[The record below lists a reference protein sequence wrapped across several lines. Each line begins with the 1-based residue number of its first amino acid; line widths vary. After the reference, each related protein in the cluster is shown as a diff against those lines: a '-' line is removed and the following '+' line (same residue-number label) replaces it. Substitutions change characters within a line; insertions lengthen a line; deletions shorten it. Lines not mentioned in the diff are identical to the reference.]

1 MAGPSIEP
9 YETLRIPCGGGVH
22 LAVDRWSRPQAH
34 EPAVAPGFLLVHGLA
49 SNARLYDGV
58 AERLATSGHAVAS
71 LDLRGHGRS
80 DKPDS
85 GYDYD
90 TLSADLVAVI
100 DALGSSDDAF
110 ARPVAVGQSFG
121 ANLVLEL
128 AARSPELVS
137 GVACIDGGTIDL
149 GARFATFDEVTAA
162 LAPPK
167 LAGASADAIRRMIAS
182 SHPDWP
188 AQGIDATM
196 ANFEIHPD
204 GTITPWLSFERHL
217 EILRTMWSSSP
228 TRLYRLISVP
238 VLLGHRQ
245 PGARRSE
252 KASSR
257 PRRRWPAHA
266 STGSRPRTMTCTLS
280 TRRKWPR
287 RLWARWRTVSSR
299 RDARRAGGSALRARR
314 QRGPLLAHV
323 ARVPEVV
330 VRLGP

>member
-22 LAVDRWSRPQAH
+22 LAVDRWSRPHAH
-34 EPAVAPGFLLVHGLA
+34 GPAVAPGFLLVHGLA

-100 DALGSSDDAF
+100 AALGSSDDAF

-128 AARSPELVS
+128 AARSPEFVS

-167 LAGASADAIRRMIAS
+167 LAGASANAIRRMIAS

-238 VLLGHRQ
+238 VLLLPADSPGSPAAWSEAKREGIEQ
-245 PGARRSE
+245 AAAALAGARVHWFSPADHDVHAQHPAE
-252 KASSR
+252 VAAALVGAVADGFFSS
-257 PRRRWPAHA
+257 
-266 STGSRPRTMTCTLS
+266 
-280 TRRKWPR
+280 
-287 RLWARWRTVSSR
+287 
-299 RDARRAGGSALRARR
+299 
-314 QRGPLLAHV
+314 
-323 ARVPEVV
+323 
-330 VRLGP
+330 